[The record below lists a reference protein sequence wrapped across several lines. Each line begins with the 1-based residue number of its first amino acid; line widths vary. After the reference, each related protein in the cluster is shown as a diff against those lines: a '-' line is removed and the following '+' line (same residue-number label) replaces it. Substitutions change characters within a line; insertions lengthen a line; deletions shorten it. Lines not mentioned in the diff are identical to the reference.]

1 MMESKMMTIETSEQQ
16 WDQLMSE
23 GSIYHT
29 STTNPSIFQH
39 TDYGKEEQELNLLS
53 IPEIENSSADEYN
66 MFLNPYYAPRDFI
79 DAWSNDNNPENDS
92 TNESLSAANGN
103 LSPSSLDL
111 SMTMAACDSFDSEM
125 VQFDMG
131 KNRDTYQGCHGLN
144 WLSPVSWTGSASGG
158 PLAEVLRPVNVAD
171 GDVICPIATSVL
183 SPSGVL
189 QRTMLSLSDSSACNS
204 PTGVATSTAAK
215 EIVGF
220 QWLN

>member
-1 MMESKMMTIETSEQQ
+1 MESKMMTMETSEQQ
-16 WDQLMSE
+16 WHQLMSE

-39 TDYGKEEQELNLLS
+39 NDYGNEEQELNLLS
-53 IPEIENSSADEYN
+53 NPEIENSTTDEYN

-103 LSPSSLDL
+103 LSNSSLNL
-111 SMTMAACDSFDSEM
+111 SMTMAVSDSFDSEM
-125 VQFDMG
+125 VQFEMG
-131 KNRDTYQGCHGLN
+131 EGRETYQRCQGSS
-144 WLSPVSWTGSASGG
+144 WLSPVSWIGSASGG

-171 GDVICPIATSVL
+171 GDVISPLATSVS

-204 PTGVATSTAAK
+204 PTGAATSTAAP